1 LICFLIS
8 LFNYNIK
15 LSIFEISNIAFTQF
29 KWRIEQTLSVEISDS
44 KLNNF
49 HVLKVTSNAK
59 QIQLLEKNESLIRDF
74 NIKRLTLERL

>member
-1 LICFLIS
+1 MCFLIS

-15 LSIFEISNIAFTQF
+15 LSIFQISSIAFTQF

-49 HVLKVTSNAK
+49 HVLKVASNAK
-59 QIQLLEKNESLIRDF
+59 QIQLFEKNESLIRDF